1 MHPRH
6 IATAN
11 PDKPAVI
18 MEPGGATL
26 TYGELEA
33 RANQVARLFRDLGV
47 QRGEAVAFCLENC
60 PEVFE
65 FCWGAQR
72 AGLYFVP
79 ISSRLT
85 PSELAYIVEDSGA
98 RVLLTSANVSAAR
111 TEVAKLTPGITRF
124 TTGAG
129 ADGFDAWASAR
140 DAQPDTAIADESR
153 GMVMFYSSG
162 TTGRPKGVAPAAPS
176 NEPPDAPDL
185 LSQLVGHL
193 LGATADSVYLTPAP
207 LYHAAPLGWTMAIQ
221 RLGATTIILSKF
233 DAELALDVIER
244 RQISCGQFVPTH
256 FVRMLKLPEE
266 VRNSKDI
273 SSLKAV
279 IHAAAPCPIPV
290 KEAMIDWWGPIVQE
304 YYAGSEGNGM
314 TFISAPEWLEHKG
327 SVGKAVFGTV
337 HICNEEGEEL
347 PAREEGLVYFEGGND
362 FSYHNDPEKTREVRN
377 QHGWST
383 LGDIGWMDED
393 GYLYLTDRKSFMII
407 SGGVNIYPQEIENV
421 LVDHPKVMDA
431 AVVGGPDPEMGEK
444 VIAVIQPLDFAEA
457 GEDLAAELSSYCR
470 QHLSGVKIPRQ
481 IDFMAELPRAQTGKL
496 YKRLLRD
503 RYWAKASA

>member
-6 IATAN
+6 IATAT
-11 PDKPAVI
+11 PEKPAVI
-18 MEPGGATL
+18 MEPSGSTL

-33 RANQVARLFRDLGV
+33 RANQAAQLFRALGV
-47 QRGEAVAFCLENC
+47 KRGEAVAFCLENC

-85 PSELAYIVEDSGA
+85 PAELAYIVEDSGA
-98 RVLLTSANVSAAR
+98 RVLLTSGQVTAAR
-111 TEVAKLTPGITRF
+111 AEVAKLTTGVTRF
-124 TTGAG
+124 TTGEAI
-129 ADGFDAWASAR
+129 DGYQAWAEALA
-140 DAQPDTAIADESR
+140 AQPKTPIADESR

-176 NEPPDAPDL
+176 DDPADTPEL
-185 LSQLVGHL
+185 LPQLVGHL
-193 LGATADSVYLTPAP
+193 LGATAESIYLTPAP

-221 RLGATTIILSKF
+221 RLGATTVILEKF
-233 DAELALDVIER
+233 DAELALDVIAGQR
-244 RQISCGQFVPTH
+244 ITHGQFVPTH
-256 FVRMLKLPEE
+256 FVRMLKLPDE
-266 VRNSKDI
+266 VRQAKDI

-279 IHAAAPCPIPV
+279 IHAAAPCPVPV
-290 KEAMIDWWGPIVQE
+290 KEAMIEWWGPIVQE

-314 TFISAPEWLEHKG
+314 TFISAQEWLSHKG

-337 HICNEEGEEL
+337 HICSEEGDEL
-347 PAREEGLVYFEGGND
+347 PPRSEGLVYFEGGND

-377 QHGWST
+377 KHGWST

-431 AVVGGPDPEMGEK
+431 AVVGGPDPEMGER
-444 VIAVIQPLDFAEA
+444 VIAVIQPVDMADA
-457 GEDLAAELSSYCR
+457 GEDLAAELSTYCR
-470 QHLSGVKIPRQ
+470 KHLSGVKIPRQ

-503 RYWAKASA
+503 RYWEEASA

>member
-1 MHPRH
+1 MHPRQ
-6 IATAN
+6 IAQQT
-11 PDKPAVI
+11 PQKPAVI
-18 MEPGGATL
+18 MEPSGIAMS
-26 TYGELEA
+26 YGELEA
-33 RANQVARLFRDLGV
+33 RANQAAQLFRSLGV
-47 QRGEAVAFCLENC
+47 KRGEAVAFCLENC
-60 PEVFE
+60 PAVFE

-85 PSELAYIVEDSGA
+85 PAELAYIVEDSGA
-98 RVLLTSANVSAAR
+98 RVLLTSANVAAAR
-111 TEVAKLTPGITRF
+111 GEVAKLTGDVVRF
-124 TTGAG
+124 TTGEAING
-129 ADGFDAWASAR
+129 YQAWTPSLA
-140 DAQPDTAIADESR
+140 AQPDSPIGDESR

-176 NEPPDAPDL
+176 DEPADTPEL
-185 LSQLVGHL
+185 LPQLVGHL
-193 LGATADSVYLTPAP
+193 LGATADSIYLTPAP

-221 RLGATTIILSKF
+221 RLGATTVILEKF

-244 RQISCGQFVPTH
+244 QRITAAQFVPTH

-266 VRNSKDI
+266 VRKAKDV

-314 TFISAPEWLEHKG
+314 TFISTPEWLGHKG

-337 HICNEEGEEL
+337 HICSEDGDEL
-347 PAREEGLVYFEGGND
+347 PPRSEGLVYFEGGND

-377 QHGWST
+377 KHGWST

-421 LVDHPKVMDA
+421 LVHHPKVMDA
-431 AVVGGPDPEMGEK
+431 AVVGGPDPEMGER
-444 VIAVIQPLDFAEA
+444 VIAVIQPVDMADA
-457 GEDLAAELSSYCR
+457 GDELAAELNSYCR

-503 RYWAKASA
+503 RYWEQASA